1 MAITLHP
8 RDQDANDT
16 IGESMGPEPIAVET
30 DAAPPAATDV
40 VIIGGG
46 IAGVSTLLSLAE
58 KGVSAVL
65 VEKGRL
71 AGEQSSRNWGFC
83 RTQGRDLGEVPLA
96 LESLRLWDR
105 MDQRVGAEVGFRRAG
120 ACYLCETPREVAAYE
135 AWLEEARVWQVRS
148 RIIGPDEVDKLVPG
162 SSRRWAGALYTDND
176 GRAEPQLA
184 VPLMAQAAR
193 RLGAVVVT
201 GCAARGFETT
211 AGRLSGVVTER
222 GTIACNAAVLAGGA
236 WSRLFCGN
244 QGIDF
249 PQLKILGSVMRT
261 EKLDGPPEL
270 AIAGPDFA
278 FRKRKDGGYT
288 VARRNKYEAHLVP
301 DSFRLLPRFLGA
313 AIRNRREYRLR
324 LFGRFQEEARIPRH
338 WALDEASPF
347 EATRVL
353 DPAPNQAI
361 VAESLRNLARAFPAF
376 APARIAQSWGGLID
390 STPDSVP
397 VIGPVETVPGFFL
410 MSGFSGHGFGIGP
423 GAGRLMSE
431 LVTGATPVVDP
442 APFRFDRFGNST
454 IARAA

>member
-1 MAITLHP
+1 
-8 RDQDANDT
+8 
-16 IGESMGPEPIAVET
+16 MGPELTAVET
-30 DAAPPAATDV
+30 DPAPPARADV

-58 KGVSAVL
+58 RGVSAVL
-65 VEKGRL
+65 VEKGHL

-83 RTQGRDLGEVPLA
+83 RTQGRALAEVPLA
-96 LESLRLWDR
+96 IESLRQWDR
-105 MDQRVGAEVGFRRAG
+105 MAQLVGAEVGFTRAG

-135 AWLEEARVWQVRS
+135 AWLDRAREWQVRS
-148 RIIGPDEVDKLVPG
+148 RIIGPDEVDKLLPG

-193 RLGAVVVT
+193 RLGSVIVT
-201 GCAARGFETT
+201 NCAARGFETT
-211 AGRLSGVVTER
+211 AGRVSGVVTEH
-222 GTIACNAAVLAGGA
+222 GTIACEAAVLAGGA

-244 QGIDF
+244 MDIDF

-270 AIAGPDFA
+270 AVAGPDFA

-288 VARRNKYEAHLVP
+288 VARRNKYEAHIVP

-313 AIRNRREYRLR
+313 AIRNRKEYRLR
-324 LFGRFQEEARIPRH
+324 LIGRFREEARIPRH

-353 DPAPNQAI
+353 DPLPNPAI
-361 VAESLRNLARAFPAF
+361 VEESRQNLVRAFPAF
-376 APARIAQSWGGLID
+376 APARIAQAWGGLID

-397 VIGPVETVPGFFL
+397 VIGPVQSVPGFFL

-423 GAGRLMSE
+423 GAGRLMAE

-442 APFRFDRFGNST
+442 VPFRFERFGGG
-454 IARAA
+454 ARAA